1 MALSYSAKKAYK
13 KAAKQKK
20 KRQRGH
26 WLLIQKGDSVKEIC
40 SKLFTQ
46 FALLVL
52 IVCIAI
58 LANEARLSIS
68 TKLLN
73 GSLKDIYYELSG
85 GENHGELTGA
95 AKKLLEINPDTV
107 GWVHIDDTNVDI
119 PVVQRTGED
128 GNSYYLE
135 TAFDGS
141 KNKAGTVFLDKR
153 CVLTAKERSDNL
165 ILYGHNQKDK
175 TMFGD
180 LAYYKHD
187 LEYYKEHPVIEFSS
201 NYGTSTYKIFG
212 YFVTPVEKYQT
223 ADGVIFDYHNYIELD
238 SKDRYNEFIDNIMA
252 RTQIINPSVDV
263 EYGDEFLTLSTC
275 SNEFEPSRFVV
286 FARKVRNGEEA
297 YVDVSQAYVN
307 ENAKEPDW
315 SVIYG

>member
-135 TAFDGS
+135 TAFDS
-141 KNKAGTVFLDKR
+141 FAIDFYQSVITHFLYAGTGQF
-153 CVLTAKERSDNL
+153 T
-165 ILYGHNQKDK
+165 
-175 TMFGD
+175 D
-180 LAYYKHD
+180 LAEVAVNAEW
-187 LEYYKEHPVIEFSS
+187 LF
-201 NYGTSTYKIFG
+201 IFRNIV
-212 YFVTPVEKYQT
+212 F
-223 ADGVIFDYHNYIELD
+223 YH
-238 SKDRYNEFIDNIMA
+238 
-252 RTQIINPSVDV
+252 
-263 EYGDEFLTLSTC
+263 
-275 SNEFEPSRFVV
+275 
-286 FARKVRNGEEA
+286 
-297 YVDVSQAYVN
+297 
-307 ENAKEPDW
+307 
-315 SVIYG
+315 